1 MEEVQWAWGW
11 AYDILKGVVKSWR
24 RMVMLA
30 TVVLLLVQYLLYLVR
45 QTNERLVRKGRQE
58 C

>member
-1 MEEVQWAWGW
+1 
-11 AYDILKGVVKSWR
+11 
-24 RMVMLA
+24 MLA